1 MRAEKT
7 IHSPI
12 ERLQQSGNNN
22 LTFVSSGLCGISC
35 CARCLLNITICF
47 QIQVHTQKQNP
58 ANILQERKQFHSKDS
73 RGAYFGTQLRHKT
86 KKQLNNEWA
95 WLNRMGD
102 YFRQHRST

>member
-1 MRAEKT
+1 MWY
-7 IHSPI
+7 
-12 ERLQQSGNNN
+12 
-22 LTFVSSGLCGISC
+22 F
-35 CARCLLNITICF
+35 LLRETQLKDVIKYHDFF